1 MAHCTKC
8 GAVTAENAAFCGSCG
23 AAQDSVRQENGA
35 IFRSAGNS
43 GESGAPIIMDEKA
56 AGALCYLILWVTG
69 IIFLITDKRSYV
81 RFHATQSIVVFGALS
96 IAWYVIGLFFGVAM
110 FAGGWMGFSFGLMIL
125 RALQLAWVVL
135 WAFLMIK
142 AYQGERFRIPMAADF
157 AEKIFGKA

>member
-1 MAHCTKC
+1 MPQASG
-8 GAVTAENAAFCGSCG
+8 GAPG
-23 AAQDSVRQENGA
+23 
-35 IFRSAGNS
+35 
-43 GESGAPIIMDEKA
+43 SGASSMEAATPIIMDEKV

-69 IIFLITDKRSYV
+69 IIFLIADKRPFV

-110 FAGGWMGFSFGLMIL
+110 FAGGWMGFSFGLIVL

-142 AYQGERFRIPMAADF
+142 AYQGERFRIPIAADF
-157 AEKIFGKA
+157 AEKIFGRA